1 MPLLVLM
8 ARLCPAGAEG
18 TTYALVTSVQMVS
31 GATGPQQLH
40 PSCHPHPPTT
50 FPNLHATNLH
60 KLGNLGS
67 QVGGT
72 VGGIFSQV
80 ATSAFGVTN
89 TDFSALWRLTVLTSV
104 GRLVSPRLP
113 ATCPDLGSVCRGA
126 GRGGQAL
133 SSGCHRHPRSVRG
146 RARLGARAGGP
157 CNGVTELWNETRGAE
172 ACCVC
177 AVVVQLY
184 ELYWHRP
191 WHLRSRHTTKL
202 CLAQQTQAHH
212 LCSNS

>member
-104 GRLVSPRLP
+104 GRLVSLAFLP
-113 ATCPDLGSVCRGA
+113 LVPTSAASAGAQVAEGRRSAVAAIGILGLYV
-126 GRGGQAL
+126 GGLVWAL
-133 SSGCHRHPRSVRG
+133 VQVG
-146 RARLGARAGGP
+146 RAM
-157 CNGVTELWNETRGAE
+157 V
-172 ACCVC
+172 
-177 AVVVQLY
+177 
-184 ELYWHRP
+184 
-191 WHLRSRHTTKL
+191 
-202 CLAQQTQAHH
+202 
-212 LCSNS
+212 